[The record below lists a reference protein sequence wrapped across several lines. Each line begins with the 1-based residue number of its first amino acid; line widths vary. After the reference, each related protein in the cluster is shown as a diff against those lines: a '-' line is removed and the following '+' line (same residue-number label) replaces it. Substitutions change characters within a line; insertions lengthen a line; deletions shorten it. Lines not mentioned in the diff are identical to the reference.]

1 MVEKCIVILAGTIE
15 IHQPLYRLFLKT
27 ICHPVHLIPSTDLH
41 LLETELNALLEHREV
56 WIFPSN
62 EITLNNLYTIIS
74 TGRIKAVERLKVPGT
89 AIVNQNQELTAQQ
102 ISNKSLLFSILKDRE
117 FKNLQKVRTQLLQIN
132 KNFELNHY
140 IDQIS
145 FPIIIKPAQKD
156 KMDSFTQYFPSK
168 ILMVETA
175 SEFVKIFDF
184 LANQFLDCQFLVQQI
199 IPGITI
205 SWGGYIYQGEFWGY
219 QVTSLIK
226 SPSAQYGGTTTLAE
240 IKECDD
246 KLGQAINELAQILK
260 LDGVFEIELIAQDNQ
275 YYFFYE
281 INPRPWLQVALLLQ
295 QEYNIFLQYL
305 SKNGFSIREHSSTN
319 QVKVQKQWGSAI
331 RYLELNEKQNTK
343 ISLKIILMILK
354 AEIYYSQFFS
364 YKQKIQYTFYLLKY
378 LLKMLAQGKLESLVK
393 SESSYIYK

>member
-1 MVEKCIVILAGTIE
+1 
-15 IHQPLYRLFLKT
+15 
-27 ICHPVHLIPSTDLH
+27 
-41 LLETELNALLEHREV
+41 
-56 WIFPSN
+56 
-62 EITLNNLYTIIS
+62 
-74 TGRIKAVERLKVPGT
+74 
-89 AIVNQNQELTAQQ
+89 
-102 ISNKSLLFSILKDRE
+102 
-117 FKNLQKVRTQLLQIN
+117 
-132 KNFELNHY
+132 
-140 IDQIS
+140 
-145 FPIIIKPAQKD
+145 
-156 KMDSFTQYFPSK
+156 
-168 ILMVETA
+168 
-175 SEFVKIFDF
+175 VKIFDF

-226 SPSAQYGGTTTLAE
+226 SPSAQYGGTTKLAE